1 MGTEGVAASWA
12 RSFTVALGLDR
23 PPVQIS
29 YLETEP
35 EGVPEHVGPV
45 PSVCTFFAEGRERPF
60 YAALPAHEACEI
72 GAFVLGIPAEGAVGE
87 RLRAT
92 LGRMAAEGYLSPEEA
107 ARVPHNRRAPRFVA
121 YGPLG
126 SLPYEPTVVLFLVN
140 PKTTMLLLEA
150 AGDPGP
156 LLGRPMCSLVPV
168 LLGGAPVA
176 VSVGCTGSRLYGR
189 LSDDLLIVGLR
200 GDRTAAVAD
209 RLATTVA
216 ANRWLAEEDG
226 RRREAVPPP
235 SRRSAAPRREPAAGP
250 ASPPGRAPAVA
261 RKRPRGVSGSRPGS
275 APPPDRTRRRR
286 GLRR

>member
-1 MGTEGVAASWA
+1 MGTEGGAASWA

-226 RRREAVPPP
+226 RRREAVRPP
-235 SRRSAAPRREPAAGP
+235 SRRSAAPRRDPAAGP

>member
-1 MGTEGVAASWA
+1 MGTEGGAASWA

-200 GDRTAAVAD
+200 GDRTAAAD

-226 RRREAVPPP
+226 RRREAVRPP
-235 SRRSAAPRREPAAGP
+235 SRRSAAPRRDPEA
-250 ASPPGRAPAVA
+250 
-261 RKRPRGVSGSRPGS
+261 
-275 APPPDRTRRRR
+275 RR
-286 GLRR
+286 GLSRNEGGGAKKEGPAPRKSPVRA